1 MSKVLCIGDV
11 HEPVSREGYL
21 DFCLD
26 TYYAWDCDSVV
37 FLGDL
42 VDWHGISFHTK
53 HPEAPGIVEEYELAL
68 KGVQKWYEAFPE
80 AIVCRG
86 NHDER
91 IIRLAESVDIPEEFL
106 KDHATIWET
115 PNWEWVFDTVIDDV
129 YYFHGTGCAGL
140 HPAFNIMRQMSMS
153 VVMGH
158 IHSAGGIKW
167 LVNPRKRMF
176 GMDVGCG
183 IDDKKAAFAY
193 GQHTKKRS
201 VLSCG
206 VVLDGIPYHEIMQ
219 LEEY

>member
-140 HPAFNIMRQMSMS
+140 HPAFNIMRQMS
-153 VVMGH
+153 
-158 IHSAGGIKW
+158 IAKW
-167 LVNPRKRMF
+167 CVASIFLRQERRWAFLSQPVIPPDLVL
-176 GMDVGCG
+176 
-183 IDDKKAAFAY
+183 AHLA
-193 GQHTKKRS
+193 
-201 VLSCG
+201 
-206 VVLDGIPYHEIMQ
+206 
-219 LEEY
+219 